1 MGIKQSVV
9 SPGAIVKANSDLQSL
24 AKSIGRV
31 VNGNKSTT
39 GASAGQFVVLLSS
52 TISGRADGL
61 YTAAKAIPANTAI
74 DSSYLTASESGL
86 NALNGKFVGYST
98 VELTKESSSWVG
110 SGLLYYKQIGNMVF
124 FFGYVISDR
133 DQQTSYGSFN
143 GLPGSIE
150 NMSFIATGGGTLNT
164 HPTVQIRADGNMRA
178 YNAIG
183 GNQTS
188 SFSGVYFTS
197 TSA

>member
-1 MGIKQSVV
+1 MGIKKSVV

-86 NALNGKFVGYST
+86 NALNSKLTVKELSLTPRTTASDAVEVYTDQTFKNHPIVGYAFGGI
-98 VELTKESSSWVG
+98 SSLAG
-110 SGLLYYKQIGNMVF
+110 SGLWILTMKSDNDGLTFAYKNLTGVSVTPSSIKLYY
-124 FFGYVISDR
+124 
-133 DQQTSYGSFN
+133 
-143 GLPGSIE
+143 L
-150 NMSFIATGGGTLNT
+150 
-164 HPTVQIRADGNMRA
+164 
-178 YNAIG
+178 
-183 GNQTS
+183 
-188 SFSGVYFTS
+188 
-197 TSA
+197 